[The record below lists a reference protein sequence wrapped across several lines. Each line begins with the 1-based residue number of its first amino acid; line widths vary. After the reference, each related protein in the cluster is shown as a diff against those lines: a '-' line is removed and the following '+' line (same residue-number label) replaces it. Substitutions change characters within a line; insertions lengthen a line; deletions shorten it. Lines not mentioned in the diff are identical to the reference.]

1 MKAIYLEIT
10 FAIRSCSLD
19 IKPCTET
26 FSLYKLE
33 KDNASPKPA
42 FDKFTEKVATL
53 GAAPGELTNDTPAHT
68 LNTSKAVIPVQV
80 KRKGVYF
87 AIQESSSCFA
97 IFSFE
102 VYYKWCPDYD
112 GKLVIFPKTAA
123 PASESRT
130 VQVEGICD
138 QNAVSVPGS
147 GGAHAYCNT
156 TGEWVLDSNSVCVCE
171 AGYQLTAAGDSC
183 EGWYRE
189 RLLDWSCEIVLCG
202 YYCYYYYYHYYYYF
216 YLIWLLLLLLPPLLL
231 LLLYHHYYYY
241 YYTIV
246 FISPWNILSISACC
260 C

>member
-1 MKAIYLEIT
+1 MFLFCFQWWVVSQPEAYNTCSVGATGVQTLRTPFIKLPVGVKAIYLEIT

-26 FSLYKLE
+26 FSLYKPE

-68 LNTSKAVIPVQV
+68 LNTCKAVIPVQV
-80 KRKGVYF
+80 KRKGVYL

-123 PASESRT
+123 PASESQT

-156 TGEWVLDSNSVCVCE
+156 TGEWVLDSNSVCVCV

-189 RLLDWSCEIVLCG
+189 RLLD
-202 YYCYYYYYHYYYYF
+202 
-216 YLIWLLLLLLPPLLL
+216 
-231 LLLYHHYYYY
+231 
-241 YYTIV
+241 
-246 FISPWNILSISACC
+246 
-260 C
+260 